1 MSMPIAFSVLGEDFF
16 YVLFFNGVL
25 IRTLLCFNVIVISA
39 FGNTCKF
46 K

>member
-1 MSMPIAFSVLGEDFF
+1 MSIAFPVLREDFF

-25 IRTLLCFNVIVISA
+25 IRTLFGFNEIVISA